1 MARMIP
7 SVISPSTKSGAE
19 RRIFK
24 WFKEAEGTDDW
35 VVFHSLGIAQH
46 QTLIQGE
53 VDFLVVAPKY
63 GIFALEVKG
72 GRVKRQDGMWYFT
85 NHKGESNTKSRGPF
99 EQASEAMFSIKA
111 SIDKKIDLQ
120 KDRNH
125 LHIKNM
131 LYGYGVM
138 VPDIEYSTMGIDE
151 ESWMVFDANNDN
163 RVKDF
168 IVQLSKENRKKW
180 EETYGRFNEA
190 KLPSRQ
196 DVKYL
201 AGILRSDFDKVLAIR
216 ARINNAE
223 QQLLEL
229 KEHQYKCLDQI
240 EDNRRAVIYG
250 PAGTGKTLL
259 AIEQAKKSVANGKKV
274 ALLCFNNS
282 ISQWFQAYFR
292 EEASEYTPAYIGT
305 FHKLLLDITIEAGI
319 PIAVPADN
327 EARNLFYKEILP
339 TKALEVLLENQR
351 EFDEI
356 IVDEAQDLIR
366 ENYLDVLDLIIRKGF
381 DRGSWRLFGDFSR
394 QAIYAD
400 GLDGKTMFDMLEDR
414 TAFIKLKLSEN
425 CRNTK
430 QICDDIEVIT
440 GYEASKD
447 LWTKVEGLPV
457 DHKVCKS
464 DEEALEKLVILL
476 HELEDK
482 NIDKE
487 KITILSPRVRENSI
501 ISQIENIRIKDFSFK
516 YTEELSFSTVQSF
529 KGLENSVIILVD
541 VDSYNAVNLMYVALS
556 RARTTLYIFE
566 TKSAHAEY
574 NQLQLRRLI
583 NG

>member
-7 SVISPSTKSGAE
+7 SVISPSTKSAAE

-24 WFKEAEGTDDW
+24 WFKEAEGTEDW

-85 NHKGESNTKSRGPF
+85 NHKGETNSKSRGPF

-111 SIDKKIDLQ
+111 AIDKKIDKR
-120 KDRNH
+120 KDKE
-125 LHIKNM
+125 HIHVKSM

-138 VPDIEYSTMGIDE
+138 VPDVEYETMGIDE
-151 ESWMVFDANNDN
+151 EPWMVFDVNNDN
-163 RVKDF
+163 RVKEF
-168 IVQLSKENRKKW
+168 IMQLSKENRRKW
-180 EETYGRFNEA
+180 EETYGRFNES
-190 KLPSRQ
+190 KLPTKQ
-196 DVKYL
+196 DVKFL
-201 AGILRSDFDKVLAIR
+201 TSILRSDFDKVLAIR

-229 KEHQYKCLDQI
+229 KEQQYKCLDQI

-259 AIEQAKKSVANGKKV
+259 AIEQAKKSVAEGKKI

-292 EEASEYTPAYIGT
+292 EEAAEYIPAYIGT
-305 FHKLLLDITIEAGI
+305 FHKMLLDITTEAGFSI
-319 PIAVPADN
+319 TVPANN

-339 TKALEVLLENQR
+339 TKALEILLENPK

-356 IVDEAQDLIR
+356 IIDEAQDLIR
-366 ENYLDVLDLIIRKGF
+366 ENYLDILDLIIKKGF

-400 GLDGKTMFDMLEDR
+400 GLDGKTMLEMLEDR

-464 DEEALEKLVILL
+464 DEEALEKLVALL
-476 HELEDK
+476 HELEEK

-487 KITILSPRVRENSI
+487 KITILSPRSRGNSI
-501 ISQIENIRIKDFSFK
+501 VSQIEDIRIKDFSFND
-516 YTEELSFSTVQSF
+516 LSES
-529 KGLENSVIILVD
+529 
-541 VDSYNAVNLMYVALS
+541 
-556 RARTTLYIFE
+556 
-566 TKSAHAEY
+566 
-574 NQLQLRRLI
+574 
-583 NG
+583 

>member
-7 SVISPSTKSGAE
+7 SLISPSTKSVAE
-19 RRIFK
+19 RKIFE
-24 WFKEAEGTDDW
+24 WFKKAEGTDDW

-85 NHKGESNTKSRGPF
+85 NHEGKTNSKSRGPF
-99 EQASEAMFSIKA
+99 EQASDAMFSIKA
-111 SIDKKIDLQ
+111 AIDKKIDAQ
-120 KDRNH
+120 KDKAH
-125 LHIKNM
+125 KHIKNM

-138 VPDIEYSTMGIDE
+138 VPDIEYESMGIDE
-151 ESWMVFDANNDN
+151 EPWMIFDVNNDN
-163 RVKDF
+163 RVKEF
-168 IVQLSKENRKKW
+168 IVNLSKENQKKW
-180 EETYGRFNEA
+180 EKTYGQFNIS
-190 KLPSRQ
+190 KLPTKQ
-196 DVKYL
+196 DAKFL
-201 AGILRSDFDKVLAIR
+201 ISILRSDFDKVLAIR
-216 ARINNAE
+216 ARISNAE

-240 EDNRRAVIYG
+240 EDNCRAVIYG

-259 AIEQAKKSVANGKKV
+259 AIEQAKRSVINGKKV
-274 ALLCFNNS
+274 ALICFNSS

-292 EEASEYTPAYIGT
+292 EEAPEYAPAYIGT
-305 FHKLLLDITIEAGI
+305 FHKLLLDITTEAASSI
-319 PIAVPADN
+319 TVPGNN
-327 EARNLFYKEILP
+327 EDRNRFYKEILP
-339 TKALEVLLENQR
+339 TNALEILLENPK

-366 ENYLDVLDLIIRKGF
+366 ENYLDILDLILKKGF

-400 GLDGKTMFDMLEDR
+400 GLDGKTMFDMLENR
-414 TAFIKLKLSEN
+414 TAFIKFKLSEN

-430 QICDDIEVIT
+430 QICDEIEVIT

-457 DHKVCKS
+457 EHKVCKS
-464 DEEALEKLVILL
+464 DEEALEKLMALL
-476 HELEDK
+476 NELDEK
-482 NIDKE
+482 NIDNE
-487 KITILSPRVRENSI
+487 KITILSPRIRENSI
-501 ISQIENIRIKDFSFK
+501 ISQIKGIKIKDFSFK
-516 YTEELSFSTVQSF
+516 CTEELSFSTVQSF

-566 TKSAHAEY
+566 TKSAHTEY